1 MSSWCCWWRG
11 RAAFGFYD
19 GCSSRRK
26 NSARAIAAASAP
38 TAAAAAAAAAAA
50 VLRVLLLLLLR
61 LLRLLR
67 LRLLLL
73 LLLRLL
79 RLLLLRLRLLLLQ
92 QLRFFCGSCGFFFFF
107 LLLRAAAGAA
117 GAAAAAV
124 SFAPAWLFTVG
135 FATSLHR
142 LSQVVLALHHLTQQ
156 GKRTF
161 RHSVSTL
168 PIRTLRHVEA
178 HLKSSRTLAHK
189 GGGGCGSTRELSWP
203 AGCIQNW
210 GEDQT
215 PWLRRVLRF

>member
-1 MSSWCCWWRG
+1 M
-11 RAAFGFYD
+11 
-19 GCSSRRK
+19 
-26 NSARAIAAASAP
+26 
-38 TAAAAAAAAAAA
+38 
-50 VLRVLLLLLLR
+50 LRVLLLLLLR

-92 QLRFFCGSCGFFFFF
+92 QLRFFCGSCRPRG
-107 LLLRAAAGAA
+107 AAAGAA
-117 GAAAAAV
+117 GAAAAAAV

-156 GKRTF
+156 GKRNL
-161 RHSVSTL
+161 RHSLSTL

-203 AGCIQNW
+203 ADCIQNW
-210 GEDQT
+210 VEDQT
-215 PWLRRVLRF
+215 PWLRRVLRFCHLVVIVCCSIP